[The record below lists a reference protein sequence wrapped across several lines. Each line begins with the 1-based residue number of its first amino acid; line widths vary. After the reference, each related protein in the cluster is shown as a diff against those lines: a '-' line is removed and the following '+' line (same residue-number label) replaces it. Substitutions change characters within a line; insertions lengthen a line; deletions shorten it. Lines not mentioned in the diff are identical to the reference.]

1 MFYVQSGKEISS
13 EEFKSLQVGVSRR
26 DLEGPSPGD
35 GSRAPGLGEPPASDS
50 FRTTPLRGITDGKP
64 FGLKR
69 GEDFKYLLTS

>member
-26 DLEGPSPGD
+26 DPEGPPPGD
-35 GSRAPGLGEPPASDS
+35 GSRAPGPPSGGS
-50 FRTTPLRGITDGKP
+50 FRSTPLRGITDGKP

-69 GEDFKYLLTS
+69 GEDFKYLSTS